1 MTREKHLP
9 FEVRRALLL
18 HRIDLMDE
26 VRDRAGS
33 YEKFNGDMV
42 YVLAASALLMTI
54 GELLHPAAGHASQQL
69 SATLHEMRN
78 KLTHEYSNFPA
89 SDMWAALNNAQQ
101 LRDEVMEHRK
111 LPIVI
116 SANTES
122 RQTSSGLVS
131 KASDAPRLGTDRRRT
146 SNAIALSPPARAG
159 NPVAQ
164 CARS

>member
-1 MTREKHLP
+1 MTREKNLP

-33 YEKFNGDMV
+33 YEKFNGDIV

-89 SDMWAALNNAQQ
+89 SDMWAVLNNVQQ
-101 LRDEVMEHRK
+101 LRDEVMEHREAPDSHQRK
-111 LPIVI
+111 HRKPPDLGR
-116 SANTES
+116 S
-122 RQTSSGLVS
+122 R
-131 KASDAPRLGTDRRRT
+131 
-146 SNAIALSPPARAG
+146 
-159 NPVAQ
+159 
-164 CARS
+164 